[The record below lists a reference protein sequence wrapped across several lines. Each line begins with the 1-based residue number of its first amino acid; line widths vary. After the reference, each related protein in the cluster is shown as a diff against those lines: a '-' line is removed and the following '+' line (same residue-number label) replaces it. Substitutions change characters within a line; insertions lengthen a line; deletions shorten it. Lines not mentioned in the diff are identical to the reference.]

1 MSRYAGTAGV
11 LVVLALSILFAS
23 WNGTQRVTL
32 DLGFRTFYR
41 VPLTWV
47 VFGALTV
54 GMAIILAAGLHAD
67 LRVRRILR
75 ERLEREAEEERRR
88 MDPYQKDLFGPDEE

>member
-11 LVVLALSILFAS
+11 IVVLALSILFAA
-23 WNGTQRVTL
+23 WNGNERVTL
-32 DLGFRTFYR
+32 DLGFVTLYR
-41 VPLTWV
+41 IPLTWV

-54 GMAIILAAGLHAD
+54 GMAIILVAGLHAD

-75 ERLEREAEEERRR
+75 DRLEREAEEERRR